1 MFTLKKMLLAAALVA
16 PAALI
21 AGSAGAQTVNVAVAD
36 LQAAMS
42 NTKAAQNAATQ
53 IRTANGAAISQIQA
67 RQQSA
72 QTELQPLVTK
82 FQADQRAN
90 VAQATLQQEATTIQ
104 TRENAARADIQRLS
118 APIDLAQAYVA
129 EQIQPK
135 LQQAVQAA
143 MAQRSVSVLLKP
155 DAAWVTLPA
164 ADLTST
170 ITAQLDTL
178 VPSVNATPPA
188 GWRPGQNGAAP
199 AAAAAPAATRPAT
212 SNSRRNSGR

>member
-1 MFTLKKMLLAAALVA
+1 MTTLNKMLLAAAIVTPLTFV
-16 PAALI
+16 
-21 AGSAGAQTVNVAVAD
+21 AGAAQAQTAGVAD

-53 IRTANGAAISQIQA
+53 IRTANTAVISQIQA

-104 TRENAARADIQRLS
+104 ARENAARADIQRLS

-143 MAQRSVSVLLKP
+143 MAQRNVSVLLKP

-164 ADLTST
+164 ADLTAT

-188 GWRPGQNGAAP
+188 GWQPGQNGAGAGAASAAGRP
-199 AAAAAPAATRPAT
+199 AAATG
-212 SNSRRNSGR
+212 NRRNGGR